1 MSNAVLYR
9 EKPFSENLTTKLANV
24 NIKKFLLRHITD
36 FELEL
41 HLKNSK
47 KFKLNL
53 SLNGRAIFFHVS

>member
-9 EKPFSENLTTKLANV
+9 EKPFSENLKTKLANV

-36 FELEL
+36 FELVL

-47 KFKLNL
+47 KFKSNL
-53 SLNGRAIFFHVS
+53 SLNGRALFFHVS